1 MVIIFGVWMS
11 PFCLL
16 WLLPLVFTG
25 MAMLLQSLGFHHG
38 KTGICAD
45 SRGRW
50 KTNKPLGTYG
60 NWDTALKGM
69 SILVKKIDK
78 SKAMLTP
85 GFVSSIGQTQEKEEV
100 PPFRPTLNLAMVLVL
115 FRRMHKVYRHS
126 WEITTVFVTFSVA
139 LHLGFHSAA
148 LSQTRSMGIGPK
160 TRQC

>member
-85 GFVSSIGQTQEKEEV
+85 GFVSSIGQIQTQEKEEV
-100 PPFRPTLNLAMVLVL
+100 PPFRPRLNLARFLCSSEECTRSTDIHERSLL
-115 FRRMHKVYRHS
+115 FLWLS
-126 WEITTVFVTFSVA
+126 A
-139 LHLGFHSAA
+139 LHSILVSILLQFHK
-148 LSQTRSMGIGPK
+148 QGPWA
-160 TRQC
+160 

>member
-25 MAMLLQSLGFHHG
+25 MAMLPQSLGFHHG

-69 SILVKKIDK
+69 SIMVKKIDK

-85 GFVSSIGQTQEKEEV
+85 GFVSSIGQIQTQEKEEV
-100 PPFRPTLNLAMVLVL
+100 PPFRPTLNLARFLCSSEECTRSIDIHERSLL
-115 FRRMHKVYRHS
+115 FLWLS
-126 WEITTVFVTFSVA
+126 A
-139 LHLGFHSAA
+139 LHSILVSILLHFHK
-148 LSQTRSMGIGPK
+148 QGPWA
-160 TRQC
+160 

>member
-25 MAMLLQSLGFHHG
+25 MAMLPQSLGFHHG

-69 SILVKKIDK
+69 SIMVKKIDK
-78 SKAMLTP
+78 SKAMLTS
-85 GFVSSIGQTQEKEEV
+85 GFVSSIGQIQTQEKTNVEFGHGSCALQKNAQGLQTFMRDHHYFCDFQCCT
-100 PPFRPTLNLAMVLVL
+100 PSCFPFCCSFTNKVHGHRSQDKAML
-115 FRRMHKVYRHS
+115 
-126 WEITTVFVTFSVA
+126 IA
-139 LHLGFHSAA
+139 
-148 LSQTRSMGIGPK
+148 I
-160 TRQC
+160 